1 MGAVTGGSVKAALS
15 VFARRW
21 WAGEAGVPGYLLSAL
36 LAPASWTYG
45 LAVSVRGRALD
56 RVEGQ
61 RVEGLRVVS
70 VGNLAVGG
78 TGKTP
83 VAAWIA
89 RLLSAQ
95 GVPTAILSR
104 GYGDDELALHR
115 QWNPDVLVEAD
126 ADRVLAAARA
136 RAAGA
141 TVAVLDD
148 GFQHRRLT
156 RDLDLVLLAAED
168 RFPGRLLPTG
178 PYREPAAALVR
189 ADAVLVT
196 RRTASAARAR
206 AHVQG
211 VRDLAPSRPID
222 IVHLAPHAWQ
232 DLAGEQVGAPSGDV
246 LAVTA
251 VARPDDFRENVAS
264 MLDVDVGLLAFADHH
279 EYSDVDVRRIG
290 REAKG
295 RVVVVTEKDA
305 VKLAPRRGELP
316 DTRVLTQRLLWES
329 GREEIEM
336 RIAWAVEERS

>member
-1 MGAVTGGSVKAALS
+1 MKAALS

-21 WAGEAGVPGYLLSAL
+21 WAGEAGIPGHLLSGL
-36 LAPASWTYG
+36 LAPASWAYG
-45 LAVSVRGRALD
+45 VGVSVRGRAFD
-56 RVEGQ
+56 RIGGQ

-89 RLLSAQ
+89 RFLSAQ
-95 GVPTAILSR
+95 GVSTAILSR

-115 QWNPDVLVEAD
+115 RWNPQVLVEAD
-126 ADRVLAAARA
+126 VDRVLAAVRA
-136 RAAGA
+136 RADGA

-148 GFQHRRLT
+148 GFQHRRLA

-189 ADAVLVT
+189 ADVVLVT
-196 RRTASAARAR
+196 RRTASATSARAR
-206 AHVQG
+206 VQQ
-211 VRDLAPSRPID
+211 VRDLAPSRPVG
-222 IVHLAPHAWQ
+222 IVHLAPDAWQ
-232 DLAGEQVGAPSGDV
+232 DLAGEKVAAPLGDV

-264 MLDVDVGLLAFADHH
+264 MLEADVGLLAFADHH
-279 EYSDVDVRRIG
+279 EYSDIDVRRIVT
-290 REAKG
+290 EASG
-295 RVVVVTEKDA
+295 RVIVVTEKDA
-305 VKLAPRRGELP
+305 VKLVPRRSELP
-316 DTRVLTQRLLWES
+316 DTRVMTQRLLWES

-336 RIAWAVEERS
+336 RIGRALGWPVGEGS